1 MKTAFGK
8 ATRQSH
14 YGRQKV
20 HIIMDLR
27 IAITD
32 DLNSEREKLSS
43 AIVAPFEKVGL
54 KISNIDEYTSGEA
67 LVKQFSAGKYDLI
80 FLDIYMG
87 RMNGVETAKRIRAID
102 KNVMLVF
109 VTTSNEFA
117 SESYALRANFY
128 LLKPIRPDSVRQ
140 LAETL
145 AQQMQNTR
153 SVVALPDGTVI
164 PLSSLVYTSC
174 SGHYVN
180 VYIVGSKPLKIRTT
194 HKIME
199 ETLSKY
205 DGIISCTKGVLVS
218 LANVARLDGENFL
231 MINGDII
238 PISRRKLTQIKS
250 DYTRFVLDRIHGEF
264 GKDGGC
270 R

>member
-1 MKTAFGK
+1 
-8 ATRQSH
+8 
-14 YGRQKV
+14 
-20 HIIMDLR
+20 MDLR

-43 AIVAPFEKVGL
+43 AIIAPFEKVGL
-54 KISNIDEYTSGEA
+54 NVGNIDEYTSGEE
-67 LVKQFSAGKYDLI
+67 LLRQFSAGRYDLI

-87 RMNGVETAKRIRAID
+87 GMSGVETAKRIRAID

-128 LLKPIRPDSVRQ
+128 LLKPIRSDSVRQ

-145 AQQMQNTR
+145 AQQMQNRR
-153 SVVALPDGTVI
+153 SVAALPDGTVI

-180 VYIVGSKPLKIRTT
+180 VFLVGNEPLKIRTT

-199 ETLSKY
+199 ESLSKY
-205 DGIISCTKGVLVS
+205 EGVISCNKGVLVLVS

-231 MINGDII
+231 MINGDTV
-238 PISRRKLTQIKS
+238 PISRRKMTQIKN
-250 DYTRFVLDRIHGEF
+250 DYTRFVLNRIHSEF
-264 GKDGGC
+264 EKEQVTV

>member
-1 MKTAFGK
+1 
-8 ATRQSH
+8 
-14 YGRQKV
+14 
-20 HIIMDLR
+20 
-27 IAITD
+27 
-32 DLNSEREKLSS
+32 
-43 AIVAPFEKVGL
+43 
-54 KISNIDEYTSGEA
+54 
-67 LVKQFSAGKYDLI
+67 
-80 FLDIYMG
+80 MG
-87 RMNGVETAKRIRAID
+87 GMSGVETAKRIRAID

-128 LLKPIRPDSVRQ
+128 LLKPIRSDSVRQ

-145 AQQMQNTR
+145 AQQMQNRR
-153 SVVALPDGTVI
+153 SVAALPDGTVI

-180 VYIVGSKPLKIRTT
+180 VYLVGNEPLKIRTT

-199 ETLSKY
+199 ESLSKY
-205 DGIISCTKGVLVS
+205 EGVISCNKGVLVS

-231 MINGDII
+231 MINGDTV
-238 PISRRKLTQIKS
+238 PISRRKMTQIKN
-250 DYTRFVLDRIHGEF
+250 DYTRFVLNRIHSEF
-264 GKDGGC
+264 EKEQVMV

>member
-1 MKTAFGK
+1 
-8 ATRQSH
+8 
-14 YGRQKV
+14 
-20 HIIMDLR
+20 MDLR

-43 AIVAPFEKVGL
+43 AIIAPFEKVGL
-54 KISNIDEYTSGEA
+54 NVGNIDEYTSGEE
-67 LVKQFSAGKYDLI
+67 LLRQFSAGRYDLI

-87 RMNGVETAKRIRAID
+87 GMSGVETAKRIRAID

-128 LLKPIRPDSVRQ
+128 LLKPIRSDSLRQ

-145 AQQMQNTR
+145 AQQMQNRR
-153 SVVALPDGTVI
+153 SVAALPDGTAI

-180 VYIVGSKPLKIRTT
+180 V
-194 HKIME
+194 
-199 ETLSKY
+199 
-205 DGIISCTKGVLVS
+205 
-218 LANVARLDGENFL
+218 
-231 MINGDII
+231 
-238 PISRRKLTQIKS
+238 
-250 DYTRFVLDRIHGEF
+250 
-264 GKDGGC
+264 
-270 R
+270 

>member
-1 MKTAFGK
+1 
-8 ATRQSH
+8 
-14 YGRQKV
+14 
-20 HIIMDLR
+20 MDLR

-43 AIVAPFEKVGL
+43 AIVVPFEKVGL
-54 KISNIDEYTSGEA
+54 NVGNIDEYTSGEE
-67 LVKQFSAGKYDLI
+67 LLRQFSAGRYDLI

-87 RMNGVETAKRIRAID
+87 GMSGVETAKRIRAID

-128 LLKPIRPDSVRQ
+128 LLKPIRSDSVRQ

-145 AQQMQNTR
+145 AQQMQNRR
-153 SVVALPDGTVI
+153 SVAALPDGTVI
-164 PLSSLVYTSC
+164 PLSSLVYTSR

-180 VYIVGSKPLKIRTT
+180 VFLVGNEPLKIRTT

-199 ETLSKY
+199 ESLSKY
-205 DGIISCTKGVLVS
+205 EGVISCNKGVLVS

-231 MINGDII
+231 MINGDTV
-238 PISRRKLTQIKS
+238 PISRRKMTQIKN
-250 DYTRFVLDRIHGEF
+250 DYTRFVLNRIHSEF
-264 GKDGGC
+264 EKEQVMV

>member
-1 MKTAFGK
+1 
-8 ATRQSH
+8 
-14 YGRQKV
+14 
-20 HIIMDLR
+20 MDLR

-43 AIVAPFEKVGL
+43 AIIAPFEKVGL
-54 KISNIDEYTSGEA
+54 NVGNIDEYTSGEG
-67 LVKQFSAGKYDLI
+67 LLKQFSAGKYDLI

-87 RMNGVETAKRIRAID
+87 GMSGVETAKRIRAID

-128 LLKPIRPDSVRQ
+128 LLKPIRSDSVRQ
-140 LAETL
+140 LAETV
-145 AQQMQNTR
+145 AQQLMNTGC
-153 SVVALPDGTVI
+153 VAALPDGTVI

-180 VYIVGSKPLKIRTT
+180 VYLGGSEQLKIRTT

-199 ETLSKY
+199 ETLAEY
-205 DGIISCTKGVLVS
+205 DGIISCNKGVLVS
-218 LANVARLDGENFL
+218 LANVARLDGDAGLIDE
-231 MINGDII
+231 
-238 PISRRKLTQIKS
+238 
-250 DYTRFVLDRIHGEF
+250 
-264 GKDGGC
+264 
-270 R
+270 